1 MAGDQIKNVIMYWAE
16 GEISSFI
23 KVWLSAYISLFYC
36 YFAGKI
42 LTGGV
47 SRLACFL
54 PVVCLF
60 LLLPLQ
66 LHSMHLG
73 GITAFFLAWLT
84 NFKLLMFAFNRG
96 PLANPSISFPRFLAV
111 ACLPIKLIQHN
122 PHKKTEENETSIT
135 PKYAHRSIK
144 NYAMKGL
151 LLALIVKIYSFEEY
165 IHPRIIL
172 VIYCFHIY
180 FALEIMLAIAAAMA
194 RSLLGAELEPQFNE
208 PYLSTSLQDFWGR
221 RWNLMVT
228 RILRPTVYIPV
239 LHWSTGLM
247 GRDWAPLP
255 AVMSTFVV
263 SGLIH
268 ELIFFYLGRVK
279 PTWEI
284 TWLFLLHGVCLN
296 VEIAV
301 KKVVNGRWRLPMAVS
316 TTLTVGFVMV
326 TGFSLFFPPLLR
338 CGGAERGLAEL
349 FAVGTFAKD
358 VARVVG
364 LAVN

>member
-16 GEISSFI
+16 GEINSFI

-36 YFAGKI
+36 YFSGKI
-42 LTGGV
+42 LSGGF

-84 NFKLLMFAFNRG
+84 NFKLLMFAFNKG

-111 ACLPIKLIQHN
+111 ACFPIKLMQQN
-122 PHKKTEENETSIT
+122 PHMKIEGNETST
-135 PKYAHRSIK
+135 PKYGHKSMK

-151 LLALIVKIYSFEEY
+151 LLALIVKVYSFEGY
-165 IHPRIIL
+165 IHPRVIL

-180 FALEIMLAIAAAMA
+180 FALEIMLALSAAMA
-194 RSLLGAELEPQFNE
+194 RGLLGAELEPQFDE

-239 LHWSTGLM
+239 LRWSKGLM
-247 GRDWAPLP
+247 GRQWAPLP
-255 AVMSTFVV
+255 AVMSTFLV
-263 SGLIH
+263 SALIH
-268 ELIFFYLGRVK
+268 ELIFFYLGRTK

-284 TWLFLLHGVCLN
+284 TGFFLLHGVCLN

-301 KKVVNGRWRLPMAVS
+301 KKVVNGRWQLPRVVA
-316 TTLTVGFVMV
+316 TILTVGFVMV
-326 TGFSLFFPPLLR
+326 TGFWLFFPPLLR
-338 CGGAERGLAEL
+338 CGGVERGLAEL
-349 FAVGTFAKD
+349 FAVVAFVKD
-358 VARVVG
+358 VVRAVG
-364 LAVN
+364 LAVD